1 MKKIYQALV
10 SDLLLIGIFTLI
22 FGGSFACAA
31 IYRAQTNE
39 QFLIIGKHHTAAM
52 PNCQD
57 KSAMTPACNTGKD
70 KAKPDNLAQTLSEL
84 DPFNSNFQMRAPVKV
99 HKHASAEAPSK
110 LSDLEEL
117 QQKAAERG

>member
-1 MKKIYQALV
+1 MKKIYQALI

-39 QFLIIGKHHTAAM
+39 QFLIIGKHHTAPAL
-52 PNCQD
+52 NCQH
-57 KSAMTPACNTGKD
+57 KNVTTACNTGQD
-70 KAKPDNLAQTLSEL
+70 KAKPDNLAQTLGEL

-99 HKHASAEAPSK
+99 LKRATAEAPSK